1 METKDELA
9 DEPLVSVFS
18 SKGKEKVISDDD
30 SEEDQEDTDTK
41 LEATVARVT
50 QTAVEKKNLPDI
62 IFEITAKEEAATAKS
77 TSFVT
82 QQTSTK
88 SPGKTHKVSSK
99 RKGAQT
105 SGGATVLEEPEHK
118 RTKPT

>member
-1 METKDELA
+1 M
-9 DEPLVSVFS
+9 
-18 SKGKEKVISDDD
+18 SDDD

-50 QTAVEKKNLPDI
+50 QTAVEKKSLPDI
-62 IFEITAKEEAATAKS
+62 IAEITAKEEATTAKS
-77 TSFVT
+77 TPAAT

-99 RKGAQT
+99 WKGAQT
-105 SGGATVLEEPEHK
+105 SRGATMPEEPEHK
-118 RTKPT
+118 